1 MRVVGCFLEYNNQ
14 FVLLRRP
21 SHKPDGDSWGLP
33 AGKVEEDEA
42 DTSAAIRE
50 LFEETGYKATPEQL
64 EFLDEHQF
72 SMPSGQ
78 VNDFVCFRVKI
89 DTPHDVALENNSHS
103 EFKWVNAKEASEMDD
118 LIFGLLE
125 VFQRI
130 KIV

>member
-1 MRVVGCFLEYNNQ
+1 MRVVGCFLEYDTT

-33 AGKVEEDEA
+33 VGKVEDNET
-42 DTSAAIRE
+42 DTDAAIRE
-50 LFEETGYKATPEQL
+50 LFEETGYHATPDEL

-72 SMPSGQ
+72 AMPSGQ
-78 VNDFVCFRVKI
+78 VNDFVCYRVKI
-89 DTPHDVALENNSHS
+89 DAPHEVTLENNSHS
-103 EFKWVNAKEASEMDD
+103 EFKWVSAKEASEMDD

-125 VFQRI
+125 VFRRI

>member
-1 MRVVGCFLEYNNQ
+1 M
-14 FVLLRRP
+14 
-21 SHKPDGDSWGLP
+21 GLP
-33 AGKVEEDEA
+33 AGKVEENEA
-42 DTSAAIRE
+42 DSSAAIRE
-50 LFEETGYKATPEQL
+50 LFEETGYKTTPEQL

-89 DTPHDVALENNSHS
+89 HEPHDVALENNSHS

-125 VFQRI
+125 VFRRI

>member
-1 MRVVGCFLEYNNQ
+1 MRVVGCFLEYDNK

-21 SHKPDGDSWGLP
+21 SHKPDGNSWGLP
-33 AGKVEEDEA
+33 AGKVEDNEA
-42 DTSAAIRE
+42 DTAAAIRE
-50 LFEETGYKATPEQL
+50 LFEETGHKATPEQL

-89 DTPHDVALENNSHS
+89 DMPHEITLESNSHS
-103 EFKWVNAKEASEMDD
+103 EYRWASAKEASEMDD

-125 VFQRI
+125 VFRR
-130 KIV
+130 VNLV